1 MAVRENQLTELTD
14 ISTKDYARIVTSGG
28 SSARTKIAYIA
39 NTLLSIYKTSMAG
52 KSQTVV
58 EAIDNLAKPE
68 YSGQGYG
75 TCSTSASTTEKAAS
89 LSGYRKVTGG
99 IVAIRFQYAVP
110 ANATLN
116 INDTGAYPIYYNNTN
131 ITAGIINAGDICT
144 FMFDGSHYVLLNMG
158 YMTTKS
164 TQITLTASG
173 VSATST
179 LYKCG
184 KVVMLSIQLGNGTA
198 LSSLTGVDTIGTLP
212 VGYRPPAQRIFPIS
226 ARNVGGWATATYYN
240 AIISIDQTGVIS
252 LRGKASDLKQAQ
264 YLMGTVTYIVE

>member
-1 MAVRENQLTELTD
+1 MATKENQLNLITNLGTQ
-14 ISTKDYARIVTSGG
+14 DYARIVTSGG
-28 SSARTKIAYIA
+28 ASTRARLSSVAE
-39 NTLLSIYKTSMAG
+39 TLLRTYAASFAG
-52 KSQTVV
+52 KTQSVG
-58 EAIDNLAKPE
+58 AALDNLATNE
-68 YSGQGYG
+68 YNGQGYG
-75 TCSTSASTTEKAAS
+75 TCETSASSTAKTVDM
-89 LSGYRKVTGG
+89 SGFRKTVGGVVT
-99 IVAIRFQYAVP
+99 IKFSYNVP

-158 YMTTKS
+158 YMTTNS

-173 VSATST
+173 VSAPST

-212 VGYRPPAQRIFPIS
+212 EGYRPPAQRIFPIS

-252 LRGKASDLKQAQ
+252 LRGKASELKQAQ
-264 YLMGTVTYIVE
+264 YLMGTVTFLI